1 MRLEFSERVKALPPY
16 LFAEIENI
24 IRRKR
29 SEGADII
36 SLSIGDPDLPPPK
49 IVLDSLN
56 EEISKPENH
65 NYSSSEGEYEF
76 RLAVSEWYKRRFNVD
91 LDPNKEVITLIG
103 SKEGLCN
110 IARAFLNE
118 GDRVLVP
125 DPAYPVYANGSTIL
139 SGGVPIYVPLLE
151 ENGFLPHLE
160 NVNVDRV
167 KMMFVDYPNNPTA
180 ATITLK
186 ELKELVGFALDNN
199 IILCYDNA
207 YSEIT
212 FQDYR
217 APSVLQIDEA
227 REIAVE
233 FHSCSKTF
241 NMTGSRIGFAV
252 GNERLIE
259 GLRKVKSQTDSG
271 PPKYIQLAAAKA
283 LRAYEEENPPKF
295 VKEINQIYYRRAQL
309 LVRELKSLGL
319 ECQMPKATFYVWAK
333 CGGSSVDFI
342 KKMLEVNVVAAP
354 GIGFGKQGEGYIRF
368 SLTCPEEK
376 IKEAC
381 ERLRSIL

>member
-1 MRLEFSERVKALPPY
+1 LKVRVWERGVGETLACGTGACTSVVTAKVLGKVKEEAIVELP
-16 LFAEIENI
+16 
-24 IRRKR
+24 
-29 SEGADII
+29 
-36 SLSIGDPDLPPPK
+36 
-49 IVLDSLN
+49 
-56 EEISKPENH
+56 
-65 NYSSSEGEYEF
+65 
-76 RLAVSEWYKRRFNVD
+76 
-91 LDPNKEVITLIG
+91 
-103 SKEGLCN
+103 
-110 IARAFLNE
+110 
-118 GDRVLVP
+118 
-125 DPAYPVYANGSTIL
+125 
-139 SGGVPIYVPLLE
+139 GG
-151 ENGFLPHLE
+151 
-160 NVNVDRV
+160 
-167 KMMFVDYPNNPTA
+167 K
-180 ATITLK
+180 
-186 ELKELVGFALDNN
+186 LVGFALDNN

-295 VKEINQIYYRRAQL
+295 IKEINQIYYRRAQL

-319 ECQMPKATFYVWAK
+319 ECQMPKATFYVWDK
-333 CGGSSVDFI
+333 CGESSVDFI
-342 KKMLEVNVVAAP
+342 KKILEVNVVAAP
-354 GIGFGKQGEGYIRF
+354 GIGFGKQERGIHQVFTDMSRGENQGGV
-368 SLTCPEEK
+368 
-376 IKEAC
+376 
-381 ERLRSIL
+381 

>member
-49 IVLDSLN
+49 IVLDSLK
-56 EEISKPENH
+56 EEIDKPENH
-65 NYSSSEGEYEF
+65 GYSFSEGEYEF
-76 RLAVSEWYKRRFNVD
+76 RLAVSEWYKKRFNVD

-118 GDRVLVP
+118 GDYVLVP

-167 KMMFVDYPNNPTA
+167 KMMFVNYPNNPTGA
-180 ATITLK
+180 VATLEQMT
-186 ELKELVGFALDNN
+186 EMVDFARLNN
-199 IILCYDNA
+199 L
-207 YSEIT
+207 
-212 FQDYR
+212 
-217 APSVLQIDEA
+217 
-227 REIAVE
+227 
-233 FHSCSKTF
+233 
-241 NMTGSRIGFAV
+241 
-252 GNERLIE
+252 
-259 GLRKVKSQTDSG
+259 
-271 PPKYIQLAAAKA
+271 
-283 LRAYEEENPPKF
+283 
-295 VKEINQIYYRRAQL
+295 L
-309 LVRELKSLGL
+309 LVSDNSYSHIRLDGVKPQSFL
-319 ECQMPKATFYVWAK
+319 QWDTSF
-333 CGGSSVDFI
+333 
-342 KKMLEVNVVAAP
+342 P
-354 GIGFGKQGEGYIRF
+354 GC
-368 SLTCPEEK
+368 L
-376 IKEAC
+376 
-381 ERLRSIL
+381 